1 MMPESKEAPVIRLG
15 KALAVFDGNVNS
27 VVLAVE
33 ISSAGWFFTRAVWK
47 SRIKNASQLFYDDRS
62 FRKGTCLQVGLY
74 ILFLDVHMMVLRKV
88 RASIVETCSSA
99 VPTRHKSRAFD
110 FPSD

>member
-1 MMPESKEAPVIRLG
+1 MMPESKEAPVIRLS

-33 ISSAGWFFTRAVWK
+33 ISPAGWFFTRAVWK
-47 SRIKNASQLFYDDRS
+47 SWIKNTSQFFYDDRS

-74 ILFLDVHMMVLRKV
+74 IFSLDVHMMVFGEIGLSV
-88 RASIVETCSSA
+88 VEGI
-99 VPTRHKSRAFD
+99 RR
-110 FPSD
+110 

>member
-1 MMPESKEAPVIRLG
+1 MMPERKEAPVIRLG
-15 KALAVFDGNVNS
+15 KALAVFDGNVKS

-33 ISSAGWFFTRAVWK
+33 ISPAGWFFTRAVWK

-74 ILFLDVHMMVLRKV
+74 ILFLDVHMMVFGEIGLSV
-88 RASIVETCSSA
+88 VEA
-99 VPTRHKSRAFD
+99 IRR
-110 FPSD
+110 